1 MTPATPVVDS
11 RADRTA
17 QGVVAV
23 VLLSAFVFRQMWVV
37 PVLAVLVGAGAA
49 FGPGGNPFLR
59 LFSAFVSPRLSAP
72 STFEDP
78 ATVRAQDVL
87 GVALLGAAILALL
100 ISLNVVAW
108 AVALVESGVAATAA
122 TTGVHVGVAVRDRIR
137 RRA

>member
-1 MTPATPVVDS
+1 MPEAIDS

-23 VLLSAFVFRQMWVV
+23 VLLAAFVFRQIWIV

-49 FGPGGNPFLR
+49 LGPGGNPFLR
-59 LFSAFVSPRLSAP
+59 LFAGFVSPRISKPTA
-72 STFEDP
+72 FEDP

-87 GVALLGAAILALL
+87 GVALLGVAMVAVL

-108 AVALVESGVAATAA
+108 IIALAEAGIAVIAA
-122 TTGVHVGVAVRDRIR
+122 TTGVHAGVVVRDRIR
-137 RRA
+137 HRR

>member
-1 MTPATPVVDS
+1 M
-11 RADRTA
+11 
-17 QGVVAV
+17 
-23 VLLSAFVFRQMWVV
+23 VLLSAFVFGQMWVV

-59 LFSAFVSPRLSAP
+59 LFSGLVSPRLPAP

-87 GVALLGAAILALL
+87 AAALLGAAILGLL

-108 AVALVESGVAATAA
+108 IVALVEAGVAATAA
-122 TTGVHVGVAVRDRIR
+122 TTHVHMGVAVRDRIR
-137 RRA
+137 RR